1 MNPTMYISLGML
13 WVMIFIMI
21 ARQKQQSIIRSIIK
35 NKKSNKEKHTMKL
48 LAQKFVD
55 KDVLVY
61 SLNSQISG
69 KILEVSD
76 GAILLD
82 NGKNVEAINIDYI
95 IRIREYPTNKNGK
108 KKSVVLD

>member
-1 MNPTMYISLGML
+1 
-13 WVMIFIMI
+13 
-21 ARQKQQSIIRSIIK
+21 
-35 NKKSNKEKHTMKL
+35 MKL